1 MPLYLY
7 RRPRMVV
14 LDSTSS
20 VLDAARAIEQNR
32 IGAVVVQ
39 DRGRLVGIVTDRDLA
54 IRVLGQSL
62 DAKTTR
68 IADVMTP
75 SPVVLSLDDHLTD
88 AIRLM
93 QECSVR
99 RIPLVEG
106 GRVVGMV
113 TLDDLL
119 LDEATSLE
127 ELGAIVQTQ
136 IGEGGPAG
144 NGRTPAR
151 RRGLSRAQATLARLV
166 HQVQLDAGLEGPE
179 QASAAL
185 DVVAASLARRV
196 TPDEARDFIS
206 QLPSLLHSPLG
217 AMPPGPD
224 TSVTRESME
233 AELAETLGID
243 CARAA
248 PLLDAVAGTIAR
260 SISAG
265 QVEDMRSQ
273 LPPELRTVLPYPA
286 ARPDGDVSRG
296 DGR

>member
-14 LDSTSS
+14 LNSTSS

-75 SPVVLSLDDHLTD
+75 SPVALSLDDHLTD

-93 QECSVR
+93 REFSVR

-127 ELGAIVQTQ
+127 ELGAIVETQ
-136 IGEGGPAG
+136 IGEGGPAASG
-144 NGRTPAR
+144 GTPAGR
-151 RRGLSRAQATLARLV
+151 RRLSRAQATLARLV
-166 HQVQLDAGLEGPE
+166 NQVQLDAGLEGSE
-179 QASAAL
+179 QAGAAL
-185 DVVAASLARRV
+185 DVVAASFCRRV
-196 TPDEARDFIS
+196 TPGEAKDFIS
-206 QLPSLLHSPLG
+206 QLPSLLHSPLR

-224 TSVTRESME
+224 RSVTRESME
-233 AELAETLGID
+233 AELAATLGID
-243 CARAA
+243 RARAA

-273 LPPELRTVLPYPA
+273 LPPELRTVLPSRA
-286 ARPDGDVSRG
+286 ARPDSNVSRG